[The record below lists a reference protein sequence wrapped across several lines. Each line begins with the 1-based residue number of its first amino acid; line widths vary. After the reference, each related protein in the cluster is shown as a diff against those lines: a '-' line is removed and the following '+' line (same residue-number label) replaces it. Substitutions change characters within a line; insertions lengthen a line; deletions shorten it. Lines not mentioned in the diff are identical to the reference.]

1 MRRISVEYTAAD
13 KGGHYGRNKVANQIQ
28 PGSVVKLKSG
38 GPSMTVRW
46 VEGEDAHC
54 EWFLEGKTYG
64 HTYIVTQLKLVE

>member
-1 MRRISVEYTAAD
+1 M
-13 KGGHYGRNKVANQIQ
+13 ANQIQ